1 MNKKLLTTLVSST
14 LLFTGAFA
22 LSLTNKKVDKPVE
35 ALDKPSTIDLN
46 DTEEEEIRNYYSYL
60 ETLDDSERRG
70 MNLLKNLKYILVNN
84 PSNPSKP
91 AQYFTYAQVR
101 EIYRVTDRNWVASPK
116 EDISGYNED
125 DNKIYN
131 FDYSENPYGYFYYR
145 DDNFS
150 NPHRLNDKVTSKE
163 GTQQTLLNQEHIW
176 SKSHGFSEAGGVVN
190 AGTDLH
196 HLVAADVAG
205 NKWGHSNYA
214 YGYVGEEASDWIK
227 TKNNWDN
234 GANAILNNKRGTPLN
249 PSTEDTSNVIFEPRD
264 EDKGDFARALLF
276 MMARYNYIGHES
288 ETPSVKE
295 PNLKLVDYIA
305 DEEFNTTEK
314 GSVALYGKLSDI
326 LEFHR
331 NDPVKVN
338 DEYDF
343 EVHRNN
349 LIYENF
355 QYTRNPFIDFPEWV
369 ELVWGD
375 ESETGVA
382 SPSTDTLYGY
392 GEPSDPVSVS
402 GVSLDMNQ
410 VEITA
415 RSTQK
420 VVATISPSN
429 ATNKRID
436 WTSSDENI
444 ATVNSKGIITGVSE
458 GDVVITATT
467 VDGGFTATVSVHVNP
482 YYEGEMVTDSFT
494 YANFPATGKNSYK
507 DFTNI
512 TETTGTMYSGSTAAP
527 TNTYETEYEKSI
539 QLNGDSNHY
548 IYSTNSIGNMRK
560 IEIDFS
566 LDTVVGHDFL
576 LYGSDTP
583 ITSPGNADLIQTI
596 TYSGEKDDEGNYIT
610 KYVVDIVGDYP
621 YVLISSKAAIYMNSL
636 KITWEKPIEPDQ
648 VTLDRSSLS
657 LDVGDTYQLV
667 ATVTPSWAGNK
678 DVTWTSSNTN
688 VASVTEGLVT
698 AKNSGSATITATTVL
713 GNHEAS
719 CVVNVSKS
727 ESGSGK
733 AEIIFSEVGYARGD
747 EVRGVDIY
755 TDSQTESQQ
764 IYCKFTNGGKS
775 YYPRYYTD
783 ESALRVYSNQ
793 KMIITSPFANI
804 ISIDFVFVTDGGSSV
819 KDINSITANKG
830 TYVEEAAS
838 AATSS
843 SWTSG
848 SDMSNSVEFTVS
860 GSTGQRRVVSITVTY
875 YDAFA
880 FAKDFLN
887 NTVCDD
893 SGVNPPIVD
902 WTDLSN
908 KAAVLFDSEKT
919 YLKTAEAN
927 ELGNKVEQAVARYDY
942 VVGKYGT
949 DSYNDFLL
957 RDPDPISH
965 SAFTISEN
973 NESSVLIILLIATSS
988 LSTLVLLIIKKR
1000 KRYNK

>member
-1 MNKKLLTTLVSST
+1 
-14 LLFTGAFA
+14 
-22 LSLTNKKVDKPVE
+22 
-35 ALDKPSTIDLN
+35 
-46 DTEEEEIRNYYSYL
+46 
-60 ETLDDSERRG
+60 
-70 MNLLKNLKYILVNN
+70 
-84 PSNPSKP
+84 
-91 AQYFTYAQVR
+91 
-101 EIYRVTDRNWVASPK
+101 
-116 EDISGYNED
+116 
-125 DNKIYN
+125 
-131 FDYSENPYGYFYYR
+131 
-145 DDNFS
+145 
-150 NPHRLNDKVTSKE
+150 
-163 GTQQTLLNQEHIW
+163 
-176 SKSHGFSEAGGVVN
+176 
-190 AGTDLH
+190 
-196 HLVAADVAG
+196 
-205 NKWGHSNYA
+205 
-214 YGYVGEEASDWIK
+214 
-227 TKNNWDN
+227 
-234 GANAILNNKRGTPLN
+234 
-249 PSTEDTSNVIFEPRD
+249 
-264 EDKGDFARALLF
+264 
-276 MMARYNYIGHES
+276 MARYNYIGHES

-295 PNLKLVDYIA
+295 PNLRLVDYIA
-305 DEEFNTTEK
+305 DDEFNTAK
-314 GSVALYGKLSDI
+314 VGDVALYGKLSDI

-436 WTSSDENI
+436 WTSSDEII

-566 LDTVVGHDFL
+566 LDTGVGHDFL
-576 LYGSDTP
+576 LYGSNTP

-610 KYVVDIVGDYP
+610 KYVADIVGDYP

-648 VTLDRSSLS
+648 VTLDKSTLS

-678 DVTWTSSNTN
+678 DVTWTSSNSN
-688 VASVTEGLVT
+688 VASVSDGLVT
-698 AKNSGSATITATTVL
+698 AKSSGSATITATTVI

-733 AEIIFSEVGYARGD
+733 AEIVFSEVGYARGD
-747 EVRGVDIY
+747 EVAGVDIY
-755 TDSQTESQQ
+755 TDSETESQQ
-764 IYCKFTNGGKS
+764 IYCEFTKGGRS

-783 ESALRVYSNQ
+783 ESALRVYFNQ

-830 TYVEEAAS
+830 TYVEEEAS
-838 AATSS
+838 VATSS

-848 SDMSNSVEFTVS
+848 SNMTNSVEFTVG
-860 GSTGQRRVVSITVTY
+860 GSSGQRRVVSITVTY

-893 SGVNPPIVD
+893 SGVNPPSVNWIG
-902 WTDLSN
+902 LSN

-919 YLKTAEAN
+919 YLKKAEAN
-927 ELGNKVEQAVARYDY
+927 ESGNKVEQAVARYDY

-949 DSYNDFLL
+949 DSYSDFLL
-957 RDPDPISH
+957 RDPAPISH

>member
-1 MNKKLLTTLVSST
+1 MNKKLLVALVSST
-14 LLFTGAFA
+14 LLFSGAFVF
-22 LSLTNKKVDKPVE
+22 SLTNKKVDKPVE

-91 AQYFTYAQVR
+91 AQYFTYSQVR

-116 EDISGYNED
+116 EDISGYNEE

-295 PNLKLVDYIA
+295 PNLRLVDYIA

-402 GVSLDMNQ
+402 GVSLDMNE

-436 WTSSDENI
+436 WTSSDESI

-548 IYSTNSIGNMRK
+548 IYSTNSIGSMRK

-566 LDTVVGHDFL
+566 LDTIVGHDFL

-596 TYSGEKDDEGNYIT
+596 TYSGEKDDEGNYVT

-648 VTLDRSSLS
+648 VTLDKSSLS

-678 DVTWTSSNTN
+678 DVTWTSSNSN
-688 VASVTEGLVT
+688 VASVSDGLVT

-727 ESGSGK
+727 ESGSGR
-733 AEIIFSEVGYARGD
+733 EEVVFSEIGYDNKYQVDQVDLHTDSENENQVIWSYFGKGTKTYYPTYYTEGAAIRIYSSQTIRV
-747 EVRGVDIY
+747 ESPYSNIIGVDFTFGLNSSV
-755 TDSQTESQQ
+755 TDS
-764 IYCKFTNGGKS
+764 N
-775 YYPRYYTD
+775 
-783 ESALRVYSNQ
+783 A
-793 KMIITSPFANI
+793 
-804 ISIDFVFVTDGGSSV
+804 
-819 KDINSITANKG
+819 ITASNG
-830 TYVEEAAS
+830 TYTEGAAS
-838 AATSS
+838 TATSS
-843 SWTSG
+843 SWVSG
-848 SDMSNSVEFTVS
+848 SAMTNSVTFTVG
-860 GSTGQRRVVSITVTY
+860 GSTGQRRLVSMTIIY

-893 SGVNPPIVD
+893 SGVNPPSVN

-919 YLKTAEAN
+919 YLKKAEAN

-949 DSYNDFLL
+949 DSYSDFLL